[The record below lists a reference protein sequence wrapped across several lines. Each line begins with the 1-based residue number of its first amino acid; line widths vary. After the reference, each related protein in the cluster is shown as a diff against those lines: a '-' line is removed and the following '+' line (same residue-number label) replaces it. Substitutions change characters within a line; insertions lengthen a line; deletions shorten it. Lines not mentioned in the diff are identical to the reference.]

1 MKEDQTL
8 KMLKFGY
15 RQVIKYAT
23 ELIEVTE
30 RLGYTNEQAFINFED
45 ELNELSI
52 KDHNNNKKI

>member
-1 MKEDQTL
+1 MKTDKTWL
-8 KMLKFGY
+8 MLKFGY

-30 RLGYTNEQAFINFED
+30 RLGYTNEQAFIDFED

-52 KDHNNNKKI
+52 RDHNNKKI